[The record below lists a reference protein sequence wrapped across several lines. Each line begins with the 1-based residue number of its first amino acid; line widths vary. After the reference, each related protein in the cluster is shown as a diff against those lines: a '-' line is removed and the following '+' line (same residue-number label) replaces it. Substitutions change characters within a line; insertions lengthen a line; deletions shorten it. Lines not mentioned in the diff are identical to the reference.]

1 MDQMT
6 DVGTLH
12 NTLLEKEKFNDPD
25 ITKTG
30 ERRASVHLSGLRTL
44 WFNTGTLCNLT
55 CSKCYVESSPTNDRL
70 VYLTAGEVVAFL
82 NELQATESAA
92 AEIAFTG
99 GEPFMNPY
107 FMSMI
112 YQSAERGHPVLI
124 LTNAMRP
131 MMKSASALLDLQARF
146 GDQITIRVSLDHYS
160 ASLHNLYRGDR
171 AFETALV
178 GLKWLSDNGF
188 NVHIAGRTLW
198 NETEE
203 ALRSGFERLCK
214 RENIAVDAFDACQ
227 LVLFPEMDETLDVP
241 EITEA
246 CWSILDVNPDDMMC
260 ATSRMIVKRKG
271 ALEPMVLPCTLLPYD
286 TAFDLGNSLKDAD
299 KTIKLNHP
307 HCAKFCVLGGGSC
320 SVSFE

>member
-1 MDQMT
+1 MVQMT
-6 DVGTLH
+6 DVSTLP
-12 NTLLEKEKFNDPD
+12 NPLLEKAKFSDPD
-25 ITKTG
+25 ITKSG
-30 ERRASVHLSGLRTL
+30 ERRASVRLTGLKTL

-55 CSKCYVESSPTNDRL
+55 CSNCYIESSPTNDRL
-70 VYLTAGEVVAFL
+70 VYLTTAEVVAYL
-82 NELQATESAA
+82 DELRASEAHL

-99 GEPFMNPY
+99 GEPFMNPE
-107 FMSMI
+107 FLQMI
-112 YQSAERGHPVLI
+112 TESAERGHRVLI

-131 MMKSASALLDLQARF
+131 MMKCTSALLDLQARF

-171 AFETALV
+171 AFETALA

-203 ALRSGFERLCK
+203 ALRSGFERLCE
-214 RENIAVDAFDACQ
+214 RENIAVDAFDAGQ
-227 LVLFPEMDETLDVP
+227 LILFPEMDETLDVP

-246 CWSILDVNPDDMMC
+246 CWSILDVDPDDMMC

-271 ALEPMVLPCTLLPYD
+271 ASKPVVLPCTLLPYD
-286 TAFDLGNSLKDAD
+286 TAFELGNTLKNAE
-299 KTIKLNHP
+299 KTVKLNHP

-320 SVSFE
+320 SVAGE